1 MNKSVLKKNETQKEN
16 DEADILT
23 KQISPTDLEVIN
35 AVRELQ
41 RLMRLRDIIEV
52 TVNVCGVKIDYIDNL
67 PF

>member
-1 MNKSVLKKNETQKEN
+1 MNKSVSKDYETQKK
-16 DEADILT
+16 DEVDIVT

-41 RLMRLRDIIEV
+41 RLMKLRDITEV
-52 TVNVCGVKIDYIDNL
+52 TVSVCGVKIDYIVDL